1 MRFLLLS
8 PFTRGT
14 TSSWIVKD
22 VVGHEV
28 DVVPAGYAHDRSRP
42 VSGRQE
48 WADYYRHV
56 RAALRRAGGG
66 RAQGLITVFPQLA
79 ALAGLLKR
87 LLLRSDL
94 MVVAWS
100 FNLGRTYGGL
110 KGAVARFA
118 LAGVD
123 MFVVHSRA
131 EIPLYSRWLGLPE
144 SRFQFVPLSVALPAE
159 GEAPASA
166 DEAPAG
172 QQPFI
177 LALGT
182 ANRDYATLAAAVA
195 GTGIPTLI
203 VAGEHRT
210 RHIQAPPEV
219 CFRNGLALDEC
230 HRLARG
236 ARLNLVPLQDAGNP
250 SGQVTLIE
258 AMMRGCAIIA
268 TRCAGTEDYVEDGAD
283 ALLVPA
289 GDVAALRV
297 AILSL
302 WNDDARRAE
311 LGRRARERALTH
323 YTFAAGG
330 QALQAILDDCA
341 PAAVLQQV

>member
-14 TSSWIVKD
+14 SSNWIVKNL
-22 VVGHEV
+22 VGHEIE
-28 DVVPAGYAHDRSRP
+28 VVPAGYAHERSRP

-48 WADYYRHV
+48 WGDYYRHV
-56 RAALRRAGGG
+56 RQALRQAAGGQVRG
-66 RAQGLITVFPQLA
+66 FITVFPQLA
-79 ALAGLLKR
+79 AVAGLLKR

-123 MFVVHSRA
+123 LFIVHSRA
-131 EIPLYSRWLGLPE
+131 EIALYSSWLRLPE
-144 SRFQFVPLSVALPAE
+144 SRFQFVPLSVALPEDEPAE
-159 GEAPASA
+159 AGEAA
-166 DEAPAG
+166 E
-172 QQPFI
+172 PFI
-177 LALGT
+177 VALGT
-182 ANRDYATLAAAVA
+182 ANRDYDTLAAAVA
-195 GTGIPTLI
+195 GTGIRTLI
-203 VAGEHRT
+203 VAGAHRT
-210 RHIQAPPEV
+210 RHIQPPPEV
-219 CFRNGLALDEC
+219 QFRSGLPLEEC

-236 ARLNLVPLQDAGNP
+236 ARLNLIPLREAGNP

-258 AMMRGCAIIA
+258 AMMRGCAVIA
-268 TRCAGTEDYVEDGAD
+268 TRCVGTEDYVDDGND

-289 GDVAALRV
+289 GDVAALRA

-311 LGRRARERALTH
+311 LGRRARERALMH
-323 YTFAAGG
+323 YSFAAGG
-330 QALQAILDDCA
+330 QALQAILDEGA
-341 PAAVLQQV
+341 LQAVLQQA

>member
-28 DVVPAGYAHDRSRP
+28 EVVPAGYAHDRSRP

-56 RAALRRAGGG
+56 REALRRAAGG

-94 MVVAWS
+94 VVVAWS

-123 MFVVHSRA
+123 VFVVHSRA
-131 EIPLYSRWLGLPE
+131 EIPLYSRWLRLPE

-159 GEAPASA
+159 
-166 DEAPAG
+166 DEVPAG
-172 QQPFI
+172 ADGESPYI
-177 LALGT
+177 VALGT
-182 ANRDYATLAAAVA
+182 ANRDYGTLAAAVA
-195 GTGIPTLI
+195 GTGISTLI

-210 RHIQAPPEV
+210 RHIAPPPEV
-219 CFRNGLALDEC
+219 RFRSGVALAEC

-236 ARLNLVPLQDAGNP
+236 ARLNLVPLQDAANP

-258 AMMRGCAIIA
+258 AMMRGCALVA
-268 TRCAGTEDYVEDGAD
+268 TRCVGTQDYVEDGTD

-289 GDVAALRV
+289 GDAAALRA

-330 QALQAILDDCA
+330 QALQAILDECTP
-341 PAAVLQQV
+341 PALLQQA